1 VRIGA
6 AIAGCDRD
14 VALLGVTPELAGLGA
29 RMTAFDLSAQ
39 VIAAVWP
46 GDDNRRRA
54 VVADWLRLPIES
66 GGVDAVIGDGSL
78 NAVAESLP
86 ELLAEIGRILSPQG
100 RAVFRTFC
108 SPETPETPAEVRRA
122 TEGAVANFHAYKFR
136 IAMTLAADYPRWTV
150 PAPAIR
156 DAFNA
161 MFPDRAALSRAA
173 GSSREEIDTIDSYA
187 TATHPQN
194 DLSASEPPVRNGLPS
209 LRRTIRFRQ
218 RALSDVRAMSNG
230 RVLKY
235 RIGLVAT
242 LDLSTSAFEAR
253 SEWKNTPSARAASPA
268 PQARSARRAA
278 GRRARGRA
286 FRAVPECK
294 PALDRLLGSPGQN
307 SISSTRL
314 DRQAE
319 VRPDRL
325 KSRIN
330 RHAPS

>member
-39 VIAAVWP
+39 VVAAVWP

-122 TEGAVANFHAYKFR
+122 ATEGAVANFHAYKFR

-173 GSSREEIDTIDSYA
+173 GWSREEIDTIDSYA
-187 TATHPQN
+187 TATHRMTFPP
-194 DLSASEPPVRNGLPS
+194 LSRLFEMVCPV
-209 LRRTIRFRQ
+209 F
-218 RALSDVRAMSNG
+218 AG
-230 RVLKY
+230 R
-235 RIGLVAT
+235 
-242 LDLSTSAFEAR
+242 SAFANGPYPMCER
-253 SEWKNTPSARAASPA
+253 CPTVVFSNTAS
-268 PQARSARRAA
+268 
-278 GRRARGRA
+278 
-286 FRAVPECK
+286 
-294 PALDRLLGSPGQN
+294 D
-307 SISSTRL
+307 
-314 DRQAE
+314 
-319 VRPDRL
+319 
-325 KSRIN
+325 
-330 RHAPS
+330 